1 MKKSLTLL
9 LAVSTLAWGLAW
21 GVAWTSPAKAVDPV
35 TFDQYKNSVN
45 TIDWKERVITFE
57 QFKKD
62 RDKANVVVLDLRSES
77 EYKHGHLKGAL
88 LMGPDIKEEKLK
100 QLVPNKKSEIIVY
113 CTNTFFPTRR
123 ISLNNVCLP
132 QIVALGY
139 PNVFVIEEIWHKDMD
154 QVEKIKQSSLWQGA
168 ETK

>member
-1 MKKSLTLL
+1 MKKGLTWL
-9 LAVSTLAWGLAW
+9 LALSTLAWGLAW
-21 GVAWTSPAKAVDPV
+21 GLAGALPVEAVDPV
-35 TFDQYKNSVN
+35 SFDQYKSAVN
-45 TIDWKERVITFE
+45 TIDWKEQVITFE

-62 RDKANVVVLDLRSES
+62 REKANVVVLDLRSET
-77 EYKHGHLKGAL
+77 EYKQGHIKGAL

-100 QLVPNKKSEIIVY
+100 QLVPDKKSEIIVY

-139 PNVFVIEEIWHKDMD
+139 PNVFVIEEIWHKDMN
-154 QVEKIKQSSLWQGA
+154 QVEKLKQSSLWQSA
-168 ETK
+168 EAK

>member
-1 MKKSLTLL
+1 MKKSLALL
-9 LAVSTLAWGLAW
+9 LAVAALALVG
-21 GVAWTSPAKAVDPV
+21 AWTSPAKAVDPV